1 MELAQIYEALH
12 NQKEE
17 FLRNSDLQALI
28 NEAEQAGDKELA
40 ETYRRLR
47 EQKIENGFGTGNTGN
62 GQNNSENGGSGL
74 AGMSDNPYENFRNIY
89 EAIAENNSNVGKE
102 FDKIS
107 DYLGKMSDAYE
118 DMAESQYRY
127 NEYKAQA
134 DADKNITA
142 MYQKFYQEDLPA
154 FKERIANYG
163 LSAAGGLSR
172 QENLMMQSA
181 LMAERNELETAKN
194 ETIMQA
200 RMEADKLIAEGRMK
214 EAEQVYQ
221 LTIERAKAISQEQQN
236 NMNLAM
242 QLAQLIS
249 DKQEKQADRDTNI
262 KLEEMKEVHETS
274 ENQKHRDL
282 KIQIQEMQNIQEKD
296 MKELENM
303 YNRQLAA
310 QEQGYKLEYLDAET
324 GKKFEIMK
332 MEHGY
337 ALAEIKAQKS

>member
-1 MELAQIYEALH
+1 MEMAQIYEALH

-17 FLRNSDLQALI
+17 FLRSSDLQALI

-40 ETYRRLR
+40 EIYRRLR
-47 EQKIENGFGTGNTGN
+47 EQKIQNGYGTGNELGDFE
-62 GQNNSENGGSGL
+62 GIDSEILGI
-74 AGMSDNPYENFRNIY
+74 SDNPYENFRNIY
-89 EAIAENNSNVGKE
+89 EAIAENNSNAGKE
-102 FDKIS
+102 FDKVS
-107 DYLGKMSDAYE
+107 ENLRKMSDAYE

-181 LMAERNELETAKN
+181 LMAERNELEIAKN

-249 DKQEKQADRDTNI
+249 DKQEKEKDREHDLTMQERKEKQEEFI
-262 KLEEMKEVHETS
+262 TRLKHIFEMELSDLDFLEAVNLLVKEYGLKGIFDDRQTK
-274 ENQKHRDL
+274 NKIDARDAES
-282 KIQIQEMQNIQEKD
+282 KNIQEEAKNQA
-296 MKELENM
+296 KVNK
-303 YNRQLAA
+303 Q
-310 QEQGYKLEYLDAET
+310 YK
-324 GKKFEIMK
+324 
-332 MEHGY
+332 
-337 ALAEIKAQKS
+337 